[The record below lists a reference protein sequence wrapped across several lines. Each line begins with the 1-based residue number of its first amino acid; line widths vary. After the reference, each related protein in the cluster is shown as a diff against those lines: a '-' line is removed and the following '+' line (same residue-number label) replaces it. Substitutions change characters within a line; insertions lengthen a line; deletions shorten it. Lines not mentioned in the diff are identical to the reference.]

1 MMLSRHGYLLIIRR
15 KSILKSVETHTSEHY
30 PSCSTGVFPTE
41 NDSLIAIITVANKYS
56 PNNFWNGRWRSS
68 YLYDPSS
75 GSITGR
81 IAVDVHYYE
90 DGNVRLLTNKD
101 VSATGGSSASDVI
114 KAIALA
120 ERKYQEE
127 LNRGFTG
134 LSEGAFKNLR
144 RNLPVSRSKMAWERW
159 EGLRIG

>member
-1 MMLSRHGYLLIIRR
+1 
-15 KSILKSVETHTSEHY
+15 
-30 PSCSTGVFPTE
+30 
-41 NDSLIAIITVANKYS
+41 
-56 PNNFWNGRWRSS
+56 
-68 YLYDPSS
+68 
-75 GSITGR
+75 
-81 IAVDVHYYE
+81 VDVHYYE

-101 VSATGGSSASDVI
+101 VTASGGSSAAEVI
-114 KAIALA
+114 KAVAIA

-134 LSEGAFKNLR
+134 LSEGAFKGLR

>member
-1 MMLSRHGYLLIIRR
+1 
-15 KSILKSVETHTSEHY
+15 LKSHASEHY
-30 PSCSTGVFPTE
+30 PSSSTGVFPTE
-41 NDSLIAIITVANKYS
+41 NDSKIAIITVASKYS
-56 PNNFWNGRWRSS
+56 PNNYWNGRWRSF

-75 GSITGR
+75 GSVTGQ
-81 IAVDVHYYE
+81 ISVDVHYYE

-101 VSATGGSSASDVI
+101 VSISGGSSAADVV
-114 KAIALA
+114 KSIALA

-134 LSEGAFKNLR
+134 LSEGAFKGLR